1 MPEPANSYAK
11 LPSQRKTYYERVLLD
26 RLLEELVFTKFAQTE
41 KSSIPKHEG
50 DTINFRRFN
59 SLPVPTDSLV
69 EGITPAGADLS
80 ITQITATVKEEG
92 NFVPLTNWLDLVGI
106 DPVIQE
112 TSELCGENAG
122 ETIETRIRDIIFNGT
137 NVYYAS
143 GGIARNT
150 VGDAHTFTGTIVRR
164 AKQIM
169 TRNRVKPVPGMG
181 AYIGVIHPDG
191 AYDLK
196 GHTEWREPNTYVDV
210 KNIIN
215 GEIGKLYGIRWI
227 ESNYCP
233 VWDGEGLAGDTVYG
247 GLVIGRGA
255 YGAVDIAGS
264 AKPEIIVK
272 QKGSAG
278 TGDPLNQRSSI
289 GWYAAMTA
297 VRLNELCL
305 LRVEHGSSM

>member
-11 LPSQRKTYYERVLLD
+11 LPSQRKTWYERALLD
-26 RLLEELVFTKFAQTE
+26 RMLEELVFTPLAQTE
-41 KSSIPKHEG
+41 KRSIPKHEG
-50 DTINFRRFN
+50 ATINFRRFN
-59 SLPVPTDSLV
+59 SLPVPTDSLT

-80 ITQITATVKEEG
+80 ITQIVATVREEG

-112 TSELCGENAG
+112 TSELCGENAA

-143 GGIARNT
+143 GGVARDT
-150 VGDAHTFTGTIVRR
+150 VSDAHVMTGTLVRR

-169 TRNRVKPVPGMG
+169 TRNRVKPVKGKDFVG
-181 AYIGVIHPDG
+181 FVHPDG

-196 GHTEWREPNTYVDV
+196 GHAEWREPNLYVDV
-210 KNIIN
+210 KNMLN
-215 GEIGKLYGIRWI
+215 GEIGRLYGIRWV

-233 VWDGEGLAGDTVYG
+233 VWGGEGLGGDDVYG
-247 GLVIGRGA
+247 AIIVGRGA
-255 YGAVDIAGS
+255 YGSVDIAGS

-278 TGDPLNQRSSI
+278 TGDPLNQRSSV

-305 LRVEHGSSM
+305 LRVEHGASL